1 MDILNVHGMEPSKRL
16 GQAPNKSRHITATFQ
31 VWGQIPF
38 KNYSYIELDIK
49 TLSGNG
55 LIFEKCL
62 RTRNNPYFAKNLRN
76 MTENVVH

>member
-16 GQAPNKSRHITATFQ
+16 GQAPNKSRQITATFQ

-55 LIFEKCL
+55 LIF
-62 RTRNNPYFAKNLRN
+62 
-76 MTENVVH
+76 